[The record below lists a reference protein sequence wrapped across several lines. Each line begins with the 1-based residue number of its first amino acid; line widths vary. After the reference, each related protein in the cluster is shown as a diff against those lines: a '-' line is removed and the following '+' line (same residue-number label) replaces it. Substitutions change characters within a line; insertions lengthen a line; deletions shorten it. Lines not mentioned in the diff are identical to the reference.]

1 MKIDEQ
7 IDKLISLAGHKH
19 KYQIFLLITMTTLW
33 IHCNFMAVVLPFLE
47 KVPDVEYRK
56 DNETI
61 KGPLTYEICK
71 NYKYNITKVYEYS
84 WVSDYKIECDEVKT
98 GFIGSFTFIGNTSG
112 ALLFTLITK
121 LFTHKVNLIF
131 SCIGFMISIALCI
144 IIHNFYVI
152 LVLLIFVGTFGNFL
166 CYSSLVLVEES
177 VSPERRSLFG
187 NIVNIGYTFCGI
199 VYVLLFKYILNWK
212 TVFIILIIC
221 IFIMMVIILFFI
233 YDSPRQTIHKHEIEK
248 TLEILQGIA
257 KFNGLKKQ
265 FDEKILTK
273 EYQDILSLLSTDDDE
288 EIIEEHL
295 PTDTIYDEND
305 TNKLL
310 LLKKK
315 KLQHITAYAFIQYP
329 SIRYKFLILNYCWLT
344 ACGIYNGI
352 AVGSKSLPGDIY
364 SNIIILYVA
373 EAFAYFISG
382 ILMEIPCLGRKRTI
396 WSGFVITISCCLSL
410 AFINLNET
418 IYFILDLL
426 ARFCISANHTIFYT
440 YSLEV
445 YPTPV
450 RSIGFGINAGFG
462 NAGSIISPMFLELL
476 TMDSNFILYA
486 VLCVIAMF
494 LMIFLQ
500 ETVGK
505 PMKESI
511 DELNE
516 DDSEDNEKND
526 NRKLTPNDLNENNE
540 KQKLIGENN
549 VKVEEKKE
557 EDNKDEEKTDE
568 EEKKEEEKTDEEEKK
583 EEEKKEE
590 EKKDEEK
597 KDEEEKKEEEKKN
610 N

>member
-121 LFTHKVNLIF
+121 LFTNKVNLIF

-177 VSPERRSLFG
+177 VCPERRSLYG

-199 VYVLLFKYILNWK
+199 FYVILFYYIQKWEY
-212 TVFIILIIC
+212 VFEILIIC
-221 IFIMMVIILFFI
+221 IFVMMLIIIFFI
-233 YDSPRQTIHKHEIEK
+233 YDSPRQTIHKHDMEK
-248 TLEILQGIA
+248 TLNILEGIA
-257 KFNGLKKQ
+257 SFNGLKESYY
-265 FDEKILTK
+265 EKLQSD
-273 EYQDILSLLSTDDDE
+273 EYQKIKDFLSNEDSNE
-288 EIIEEHL
+288 ETNETENIENHYDNL
-295 PTDTIYDEND
+295 IGDENKKR
-305 TNKLL
+305 T

-315 KLQHITAYAFIQYP
+315 NKKLQEITAIDFIKYP

-352 AVGSKSLPGDIY
+352 SVGSKSLPGDIY
-364 SNIIILYVA
+364 RNIIILYIA

-396 WSGFVITISCCLSL
+396 WGGFVITITCCLLL
-410 AFINLNET
+410 AFVNLNNT
-418 IYFILDLL
+418 IYFVLDLL

-450 RSIGFGINAGFG
+450 RTIGFGINAGFG
-462 NAGSIISPMFLELL
+462 SFASIISPMLLELFNMN
-476 TMDSNFILYA
+476 TNFVLYA

-516 DDSEDNEKND
+516 DDDDDEENKNDDINKITPIDSFKNDGDKKNNNNLNYEPLIEEKKIEEEKSIEEKKNEELDNENQ
-526 NRKLTPNDLNENNE
+526 NLNENNQE
-540 KQKLIGENN
+540 
-549 VKVEEKKE
+549 
-557 EDNKDEEKTDE
+557 
-568 EEKKEEEKTDEEEKK
+568 
-583 EEEKKEE
+583 
-590 EKKDEEK
+590 
-597 KDEEEKKEEEKKN
+597 
-610 N
+610 

>member
-7 IDKLISLAGHKH
+7 IDKLISIAGHKH
-19 KYQIFLLITMTTLW
+19 RYQVFQLIVMTVLW

-47 KVPDVEYRK
+47 KVPDVTYYK
-56 DNETI
+56 NNTKIDT
-61 KGPLTYEICK
+61 PLTYDICK
-71 NYKYNITKVYEYS
+71 KEKYNITKIYDYS
-84 WVSDYKIECDEVKT
+84 WVSHYKIECDEFKT
-98 GFIGSFTFIGNTSG
+98 GLISSFTFVGNTSG

-121 LFTHKVNLIF
+121 LFTHKQNLIF
-131 SCIGFMISIALCI
+131 SSIGFMVVIGLCVLI
-144 IIHNFYVI
+144 DNFYFI
-152 LVLLIFVGTFGNFL
+152 LVLLVFVGTFGNFL

-199 VYVLLFKYILNWK
+199 VYVLLFKFVLQWK
-212 TVFIILIIC
+212 TVFIILIVC
-221 IFIMMVIILFFI
+221 TFIMMLIILFFI

-248 TLEILQGIA
+248 TIEILQGIA

-273 EYQDILSLLSTDDDE
+273 EYQDILSMLSTDDDE
-288 EIIEEHL
+288 EIIEDHL
-295 PTDTIYDEND
+295 PTDSIYDENE

-364 SNIIILYVA
+364 TNIIILYIA

-396 WSGFVITISCCLSL
+396 WGGFVITITCCILL
-410 AFINLNET
+410 AFLNLSNT

-450 RSIGFGINAGFG
+450 RTIGFGINAGFG
-462 NAGSIISPMFLELL
+462 SFASIISPMLLELFNMN
-476 TMDSNFILYA
+476 TNFVIYA

-516 DDSEDNEKND
+516 EYDDDEQK
-526 NRKLTPNDLNENNE
+526 NNE
-540 KQKLIGENN
+540 DIKNNINKNLVNPIENDTQKNN
-549 VKVEEKKE
+549 DEKISYEPLFEEKKN
-557 EDNKDEEKTDE
+557 EDNNSS
-568 EEKKEEEKTDEEEKK
+568 
-583 EEEKKEE
+583 E
-590 EKKDEEK
+590 EKKD
-597 KDEEEKKEEEKKN
+597 DENEYLNESN
-610 N
+610 QN

>member
-7 IDKLISLAGHKH
+7 IDKLISIAGHKH
-19 KYQIFLLITMTTLW
+19 RYQVFQLIVMTVLW

-47 KVPDVEYRK
+47 KVPDVTYYK
-56 DNETI
+56 NNTKIDT
-61 KGPLTYEICK
+61 PLTYDICK
-71 NYKYNITKVYEYS
+71 KEKYNITKIYDYS
-84 WVSDYKIECDEVKT
+84 WVSHYNIECDEFKT
-98 GFIGSFTFIGNTSG
+98 GLISSFTFVGNTSG

-121 LFTHKVNLIF
+121 LFTHKQNLIF
-131 SCIGFMISIALCI
+131 SSIGFMVVIGLCVLI
-144 IIHNFYVI
+144 DNFYFI
-152 LVLLIFVGTFGNFL
+152 LVLLVFVGTFGNFL

-177 VSPERRSLFG
+177 VCPERRSLYG

-199 VYVLLFKYILNWK
+199 VYVILFYYIQKWEN
-212 TVFIILIIC
+212 VFIILIIC
-221 IFIMMVIILFFI
+221 SFIMMLIIIFFI
-233 YDSPRQTIHKHEIEK
+233 YDSPRQAIHKHDMDK
-248 TLEILQGIA
+248 TLNILEGIA
-257 KFNGLKKQ
+257 SFNGIKDSYFQKL
-265 FDEKILTK
+265 ESE
-273 EYQDILSLLSTDDDE
+273 EYKSILSFLSNE
-288 EIIEEHL
+288 ETNETTETLENTNDSIIEE
-295 PTDTIYDEND
+295 DNQ
-305 TNKLL
+305 KRA

-315 KLQHITAYAFIQYP
+315 KKKLQEITASAFIKYP

-364 SNIIILYVA
+364 INIILLYIA

-382 ILMEIPCLGRKRTI
+382 ILMEIKCLGRKRTI
-396 WSGFVITISCCLSL
+396 WGGFVITITCCILL
-410 AFINLNET
+410 AFLNLSNT

-450 RSIGFGINAGFG
+450 RTIGFGINAGFG
-462 NAGSIISPMFLELL
+462 SFASIISPMLLELFNMN
-476 TMDSNFILYA
+476 TNFVIYA

-516 DDSEDNEKND
+516 EYDDDEQK
-526 NRKLTPNDLNENNE
+526 NNE
-540 KQKLIGENN
+540 DIKNNINKNLVNPIENDTQKNN
-549 VKVEEKKE
+549 DEKISYEPLFEEKKN
-557 EDNKDEEKTDE
+557 EDNNSS
-568 EEKKEEEKTDEEEKK
+568 
-583 EEEKKEE
+583 E
-590 EKKDEEK
+590 EKKD
-597 KDEEEKKEEEKKN
+597 DENEYLNESN
-610 N
+610 QN

>member
-7 IDKLISLAGHKH
+7 IDKLISIAGNRNR
-19 KYQIFLLITMTTLW
+19 YQVFLLIIMTILW

-47 KVPDVEYRK
+47 KVPEVTYLK
-56 DNETI
+56 NNETI
-61 KGPLTYEICK
+61 NTSLTYDICK
-71 NYKYNITKVYEYS
+71 NEKYNITKIYDYS
-84 WVSDYKIECDEVKT
+84 WVSHYKIECDEVKT
-98 GFIGSFTFIGNTSG
+98 GLISSFTFIGNTSG

-121 LFTHKVNLIF
+121 LFTHKQNIIF
-131 SCIGFMISIALCI
+131 SSIGFMIAIGLCVLI
-144 IIHNFYVI
+144 DHFYFI

-177 VSPERRSLFG
+177 VCHDRRSLYG

-199 VYVLLFKYILNWK
+199 FYVILFYYIQKWEY
-212 TVFIILIIC
+212 VFEILIIC
-221 IFIMMVIILFFI
+221 IFVMMLIIIFFI
-233 YDSPRQTIHKHEIEK
+233 YDSPRQTIHKHDMEK
-248 TLEILQGIA
+248 TLNILEGIA
-257 KFNGLKKQ
+257 SFNGLKESYY
-265 FDEKILTK
+265 EKLQTD
-273 EYQDILSLLSTDDDE
+273 EYQKIKDFLSNEDSNE
-288 EIIEEHL
+288 ETNETENIENHYDNL
-295 PTDTIYDEND
+295 IGDENKKR
-305 TNKLL
+305 T

-315 KLQHITAYAFIQYP
+315 NKKLQEITASAFIKYP

-352 AVGSKSLPGDIY
+352 SVGSKSLPGNIY
-364 SNIIILYVA
+364 RNLVILYIA

-396 WSGFVITISCCLSL
+396 WGGFIITITCCILL
-410 AFINLNET
+410 AFVNLNNT

-462 NAGSIISPMFLELL
+462 NFGSIISPMFLELFNMN
-476 TMDSNFILYA
+476 TNFVIYG

-516 DDSEDNEKND
+516 EDEDEEKSKEDIKKIIPIDKHFENDDKRKYYNFNDEVTNDNNNLIEEKKNEENILIEDEKND
-526 NRKLTPNDLNENNE
+526 NENAKLNENN
-540 KQKLIGENN
+540 
-549 VKVEEKKE
+549 KE
-557 EDNKDEEKTDE
+557 
-568 EEKKEEEKTDEEEKK
+568 
-583 EEEKKEE
+583 
-590 EKKDEEK
+590 
-597 KDEEEKKEEEKKN
+597 
-610 N
+610 